1 LTCIFQFD
9 TFLNKLGALGYQ
21 FAHKTINSKKKRSL
35 MTKKKK
41 EKKPLL
47 NRVATCTLKIII
59 EELKNKVFFSSNDSQ
74 SNEVVT
80 PYHLK

>member
-1 LTCIFQFD
+1 MATNLLIKQSI
-9 TFLNKLGALGYQ
+9 Q
-21 FAHKTINSKKKRSL
+21 RKKEVQWP
-35 MTKKKK
+35 KKK

-47 NRVATCTLKIII
+47 NRVAKCTLKIII

-80 PYHLK
+80 PYHLKWFHDSWYAFMSKT